1 MPDHFGSGAQAP
13 GSDGPRALMA
23 VLRPTT
29 DLAVEGAL
37 VAMPGADRVVFGG
50 AIDQLTAGRYRL
62 ATASSGGCADPK
74 PTETVG
80 EFDATDFGQGKFSIP
95 GPLAENVASLN
106 QRTVV
111 VLGPLGGEATS
122 PVVVA
127 CGVFEVYPG

>member
-1 MPDHFGSGAQAP
+1 MMRALALSVLCGLLVAGCGQRPEPLMPDHFGSGAQAP

-80 EFDATDFGQGKFSIP
+80 EFDATDFGQGKF
-95 GPLAENVASLN
+95 
-106 QRTVV
+106 
-111 VLGPLGGEATS
+111 
-122 PVVVA
+122 
-127 CGVFEVYPG
+127 